1 MDLRDALL
9 SMTPRT
15 CRAAIHVNYTVIL
28 VFSVCSA
35 LFRMI
40 EYLINIMFA
49 AWIIHPGPLCLGEWM
64 EIVSLHNNK
73 CKDSFTFGSLQLK
86 VKAKKDCVEI
96 NMDTSAGVLLGF
108 FQPRVFLSCMR

>member
-1 MDLRDALL
+1 MVMDLHDALL

-49 AWIIHPGPLCLGEWM
+49 AWIIHPSPVCLGE
-64 EIVSLHNNK
+64 
-73 CKDSFTFGSLQLK
+73 
-86 VKAKKDCVEI
+86 
-96 NMDTSAGVLLGF
+96 
-108 FQPRVFLSCMR
+108 